1 MPIYLYKG
9 YDIKSGANRKG
20 KIEAD
25 SLRAARQKLRSKDK
39 VIASEI
45 KEEVAL
51 KKGDK
56 SASGFSLRQEKVTL
70 PELAIMTRQFAT
82 LQRAHV
88 PLDECLVALTN
99 QVENRL
105 LSNTLSAVK
114 GSVSEGKS
122 LAEAMHSNGYPR
134 VFSRLYINMV
144 KAGESSGNLGLVLER
159 LADFLEYQVAI
170 RGKIFSAL
178 TYPALMIT
186 ASLGIIAYLF
196 VSVVPKLEKV
206 FISLRVTLP
215 PFTKLLMDFSKF
227 LQNQWVLVI
236 VVAGVLYFLFAS
248 WYRTE
253 KGKRIVD
260 KLSLQAP
267 ILGDVVLRVN
277 VSKFT
282 KTLSTLLSSGVPIIA
297 ALEITKNIINNS
309 LIANVLEESKIAVQ
323 EGEALWV
330 PIERSKRFPALV
342 TYMIRT
348 GERTGELEQM
358 LRHVADAY
366 DAEVERKID
375 SLISLIEPLMII
387 VMGVIVVGVVMALLI
402 PMLSV
407 MNQVR

>member
-9 YDIKSGANRKG
+9 YDLASGANRKG
-20 KIEAD
+20 KIEAE
-25 SLRAARQKLRSKDK
+25 SLRSARQKLRSKEK
-39 VIASEI
+39 IIASDI
-45 KEEVAL
+45 KEEVAI
-51 KKGDK
+51 KKGNK
-56 SASGFSLRQEKVTL
+56 QAGFFTSLSAEKVSL
-70 PELAIMTRQFAT
+70 QDLVIMTRQFAT

-114 GSVSEGKS
+114 SSVSEGKS
-122 LAEAMHSNGYPR
+122 LGDALQNFQN
-134 VFSRLYINMV
+134 VFNRLYINMV
-144 KAGESSGNLGLVLER
+144 RAGESSGNLGLVLER
-159 LADFLEYQVAI
+159 LADFLEYQLAI
-170 RGKIFSAL
+170 RGKVFSAL
-178 TYPALMIT
+178 TYPALMIV
-186 ASLGIIAYLF
+186 ASLGIIGYLF
-196 VSVVPKLEKV
+196 ISVVPKLEKV

-227 LQNQWVLVI
+227 LQNRWYLVI
-236 VVAGVLYFLFAS
+236 VGFGVIYFLFQT
-248 WYRTE
+248 WYKTE
-253 KGKRIVD
+253 SGRKIFDTFALK
-260 KLSLQAP
+260 AP
-267 ILGDVVLRVN
+267 IFGAVAMRLN

-282 KTLSTLLSSGVPIIA
+282 KTLSTLLGSGVPIIT
-297 ALEITKNIINNS
+297 ALEITKNIINNKVIS
-309 LIANVLEESKIAVQ
+309 QVLEDAKISVQ
-323 EGEALWV
+323 EGETLWAS
-330 PIERSKRFPALV
+330 IERSKLFPSLV
-342 TYMIRT
+342 VYMIRT

-358 LRHVADAY
+358 LTHVADAY